1 MAHLVIVT
9 GGSSGLGR
17 ALIDTAPS
25 GSDLLDISRRGHGGS
40 QVRHIAADLA
50 DPEGWQEAGD
60 AIRAAVVE
68 QTWDRITMFHNAGMI
83 TPIGFVGET
92 DAQEVTTNVL
102 LNSASSQV
110 LGHRFLEAVRGRE
123 GRHELVLISSGA
135 ARRPIAAWATYC
147 AGKAAGDLWVRSV
160 GEEQQIRGGAMVL
173 SVAPGVVGT
182 PMQAEIRATDAHDFP
197 GVQRFRN
204 LYDGGQLQA
213 PEPTAMRLWSLLDEP
228 ALVTGSVL
236 DLRELPA
243 PLR

>member
-17 ALIDTAPS
+17 ALIDTAPP
-25 GSDLLDISRRGHGGS
+25 GSDLVDISRSGHGGEH
-40 QVRHIAADLA
+40 VRHIVADLA
-50 DPEGWQEAGD
+50 DPNSWQEAGE

-68 QTWDRITMFHNAGMI
+68 RSWDRITLFHSAGMI

-92 DAQEVTTNVL
+92 DADEVTTNVL

-110 LGHRFLEAVRGRE
+110 LGHSYLAAVRGLE

-135 ARRPIAAWATYC
+135 GRRPIAAWATYC

-160 GEEQQIRGGAMVL
+160 GEEQQLRGGAMVL

-182 PMQAEIRATDAHDFP
+182 PMQAEIRATDPHDFP

-204 LYDGGQLQA
+204 LHEGGQLQA
-213 PEPTAMRLWSLLDEP
+213 PEPTAMRLWSLLDQP

-236 DLRELPA
+236 DLRDLPA
-243 PLR
+243 NLR